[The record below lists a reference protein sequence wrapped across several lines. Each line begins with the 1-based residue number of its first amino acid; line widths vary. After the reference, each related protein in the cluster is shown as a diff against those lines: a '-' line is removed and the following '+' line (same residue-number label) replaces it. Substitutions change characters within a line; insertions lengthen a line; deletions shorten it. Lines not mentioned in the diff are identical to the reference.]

1 MKLSDIF
8 DQLAYGELSQ
18 LALVADG
25 EIIPKDVNRIIAQ
38 VNMGLAELHKRFMLK
53 RKTLTLQ
60 ALDDVIRY
68 PLLSKY
74 AESKGAELP
83 YILDKDEPFSDDI
96 IEILSVHDENGR
108 ELALNTHQA
117 MRNEYSV
124 PEVFTPA
131 FNILRFAEDPVGK
144 YTVTYKAGHPQLAKI
159 TDVQGFDPSKVDIEL
174 PMTHL
179 EALLFYI
186 ASRVITPINGT
197 MNGAPQE
204 GMNYAQRFEQ
214 ACMLLLQQGLDV
226 EESRESSRF
235 VRNGFV

>member
-124 PEVFTPA
+124 
-131 FNILRFAEDPVGK
+131 
-144 YTVTYKAGHPQLAKI
+144 
-159 TDVQGFDPSKVDIEL
+159 
-174 PMTHL
+174 
-179 EALLFYI
+179 
-186 ASRVITPINGT
+186 
-197 MNGAPQE
+197 
-204 GMNYAQRFEQ
+204 
-214 ACMLLLQQGLDV
+214 
-226 EESRESSRF
+226 
-235 VRNGFV
+235 